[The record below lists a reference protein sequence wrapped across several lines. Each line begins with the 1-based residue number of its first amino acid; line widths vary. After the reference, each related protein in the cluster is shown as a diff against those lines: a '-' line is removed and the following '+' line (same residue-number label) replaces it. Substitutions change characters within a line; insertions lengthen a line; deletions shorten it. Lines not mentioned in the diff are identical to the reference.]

1 VSETDRIP
9 DANPRAVDAQPD
21 VTLEQEGRQE
31 DAELRAIVSEEER
44 CLARVVAHVQQKPTT
59 AVARRVIDYDRQ
71 LLDLRDQ
78 IAQARLEDVPPLL
91 EQMERLQNLAAR
103 QGQSSVGHVDAKSPY
118 FGRMVLSEAG
128 RNREILI
135 GRSTYVDTS
144 ASVRIVD
151 WRDAPVSRLY
161 YRYDEGDSYE
171 ETFGEREVEGEI
183 LIRRSLTI
191 VEARLR
197 RVVSPQGVFVHPSNG
212 EWKRGGV
219 GLKLQGGQGMAARP
233 EHLRRGK
240 LGIGSDE
247 GTDDRHLKAIT
258 ALIDPR
264 QFELITKPD
273 SGLVVIQGGAGSGKT
288 TIGLHRLAYLAFQD
302 RRRFRPDRMLVIA
315 FNQALVRYISQVLPA
330 LEVTGVGVR
339 TYTEWA
345 SRLTATHFPE
355 LTRKHAEDTP
365 ALVTRLK
372 KHPAMLKAIEDHV
385 ERIAGGLEARFE
397 QVLADAPELLAQVR
411 QRFRSQPGRP
421 LSHRL
426 HALSNWLEQGPAQG
440 PGRGPLAREL
450 RRGLA
455 VSQDV
460 VSAWSELITDL
471 PELTRAMQR
480 HAPGQFA
487 SAELAQAHAW
497 CTAQSALVI
506 LELDRTREAAERREE
521 ARAGAAA
528 RRADPDARGDRP
540 RARAAGHESDRETV
554 ERERPVDRDSVER
567 DATER
572 EAIGRD
578 LGERRSSSSDGDTSD
593 REPADSGMLDGM
605 AEADSPPEALLDLED
620 DTLLLRLHQ
629 RLRGPLL
636 RPGGQD
642 ALSYE
647 HILVDEAQDLSPV
660 ELAVLIQT
668 VSGGQSITLAGD
680 VAQRL
685 HMENGF
691 TGWQDLL
698 EELSLSHVQVEPL
711 RISYRSTE
719 QIVQFAESVLGPLAS
734 GPTPKA
740 TRAGVPVE
748 LFSFAHTGDAVGFL
762 AEALRELCME
772 EPQASVAVIAR
783 YPEQADLFYVGL
795 HQAEIPSLRR
805 IAEQDFPFKAG
816 VDVTDLRQVKGLE
829 FDYVVLVEVNQST
842 YPEDDESRHL
852 LHIGA
857 TRAAHQLWLLCAGKP
872 SELLPRELRDRE
884 F

>member
-1 VSETDRIP
+1 V
-9 DANPRAVDAQPD
+9 
-21 VTLEQEGRQE
+21 
-31 DAELRAIVSEEER
+31 ELQSITGEEER
-44 CLARVVAHVQQKPTT
+44 CLARVVAHVRAKPTNT
-59 AVARRVIDYDRQ
+59 VARRLIDYDRQ

-103 QGQSSVGHVDAKSPY
+103 QGQSTVGHVDAKSPY
-118 FGRMVLSEAG
+118 FGRMVLREAG

-135 GRSTYVDTS
+135 GRSTYVDTR

-183 LIRRSLTI
+183 VTRRSLTI
-191 VEARLR
+191 VDSRLR
-197 RVVSPQGVFVHPSNG
+197 RIVAPQGVFVHPSNG
-212 EWKRGGV
+212 DWKRGGA
-219 GLKLQGGQGMAARP
+219 GLRLQGGQGSALRADHHRP
-233 EHLRRGK
+233 GK
-240 LGIGSDE
+240 LGIGGDDGSE
-247 GTDDRHLKAIT
+247 DRHLKAIT

-345 SRLTATHFPE
+345 SRLRSTHFPE

-365 ALVTRLK
+365 AVVTRLK
-372 KHPAMLKAIEDHV
+372 KHPAMLRAIDDHV
-385 ERIAGGLEARFE
+385 EEIAQTLLGRFE
-397 QVLADAPELLAQVR
+397 QVAAEVPELLAEVR
-411 QRFRSQPGRP
+411 RRFASQPERP

-426 HALSNWLEQGPAQG
+426 HALSSWLEQSPTHG
-440 PGRGPLAREL
+440 PGRGPLLREVK
-450 RRGLA
+450 RGLA
-455 VSQDV
+455 LSQDV

-471 PELTRAMQR
+471 PELTSAMQR
-480 HAPGQFA
+480 HAPGQFS
-487 SAELAQAHAW
+487 SAELNQAHAW
-497 CTAQSALVI
+497 CAAQSALVI
-506 LELDRTREAAERREE
+506 LELERAREAAERREE
-521 ARAGAAA
+521 ARGAA
-528 RRADPDARGDRP
+528 RRAESDGKNGRG
-540 RARAAGHESDRETV
+540 RAARDAAREASQREQLERDVAERLERDVVDREV
-554 ERERPVDRDSVER
+554 VDR
-567 DATER
+567 
-572 EAIGRD
+572 EALGRD
-578 LGERRSSSSDGDTSD
+578 DGERRRPADGDGDAGD
-593 REPADSGMLDGM
+593 REPHDSDMLDTLVE
-605 AEADSPPEALLDLED
+605 AETAPEAQLDPED

-629 RLRGPLL
+629 RMRGPLL

-660 ELAVLIQT
+660 ELAVLTQT

-691 TGWQDLL
+691 TGWRDLL

-719 QIVQFAESVLGPLAS
+719 QIVRFAEAVLGHLAS
-734 GPTPKA
+734 ASPPQT

-748 LFSFAHTGDAVGFL
+748 LFTFAHTGDAVGFL
-762 AEALRELCME
+762 AEALRELCAD
-772 EPQASVAVIAR
+772 EPQASVAVVAR
-783 YPEQADLFYVGL
+783 YPEQADLFHAGL
-795 HQAEIPSLRR
+795 RQAEIPNLRR

-829 FDYVVLVEVNQST
+829 FDYVILVEVNQST
-842 YPEDDESRHL
+842 YPVDDESRHL

-884 F
+884 Y

>member
-1 VSETDRIP
+1 
-9 DANPRAVDAQPD
+9 
-21 VTLEQEGRQE
+21 
-31 DAELRAIVSEEER
+31 
-44 CLARVVAHVQQKPTT
+44 VQQKPTT
-59 AVARRVIDYDRQ
+59 AVARRLIDYDRQ

-118 FGRMVLSEAG
+118 FGRMVLSESG
-128 RNREILI
+128 RHREILI
-135 GRSTYVDTS
+135 GRSTYVDTG

-183 LIRRSLTI
+183 LIRRSLT
-191 VEARLR
+191 VVDARLR
-197 RVVSPQGVFVHPSNG
+197 RIVAPQGVFVHPSNG
-212 EWKRGGV
+212 DWKRGGV
-219 GLKLQGGQGMAARP
+219 GLKLQGGQGMAARAD
-233 EHLRRGK
+233 HHRRGK

-247 GTDDRHLKAIT
+247 GTEDRHLKAIT

-345 SRLTATHFPE
+345 SRLRATHFPE
-355 LTRKHAEDTP
+355 LTRNHAEDTP

-372 KHPAMLKAIEDHV
+372 KHPAMLKAIDDHV
-385 ERIAGGLEARFE
+385 ERIASGLEARFE
-397 QVLADAPELLAQVR
+397 QALADAPELAAQVR

-426 HALSNWLEQGPAQG
+426 HALSSWLEQGPSQG

-471 PELTRAMQR
+471 PELTLAVQR
-480 HAPGQFA
+480 HAPGQFS

-497 CTAQSALVI
+497 CTAQNALVI
-506 LELDRTREAAERREE
+506 LELERAREAAERREG
-521 ARAGAAA
+521 ARAGASA
-528 RRADPDARGDRP
+528 RRADADPRGDR
-540 RARAAGHESDRETV
+540 ARQRSGGREGADREATD
-554 ERERPVDRDSVER
+554 REQLVDRDSVER
-567 DATER
+567 DAVDR
-572 EAIGRD
+572 EALGRD
-578 LGERRSSSSDGDTSD
+578 AAERRTSSSDGDTVD
-593 REPADSGMLDGM
+593 REPSDSVLLDAM
-605 AEADSPPEALLDLED
+605 AEAEGPPEAQLDLED

-629 RLRGPLL
+629 RMRGPLL

-668 VSGGQSITLAGD
+668 VTGGQSITLAGD

-719 QIVQFAESVLGPLAS
+719 EIVHFAEAVLGHLATH
-734 GPTPKA
+734 PTPKA

-748 LFSFAHTGDAVGFL
+748 LFSFAHTGDAVGYL
-762 AEALRELCME
+762 AEALRELCMD

-783 YPEQADLFYVGL
+783 YPEQADLFYAGL
-795 HQAEIPSLRR
+795 RQAEIPTLRR

-842 YPEDDESRHL
+842 YPQDDESRHL

-857 TRAAHQLWLLCAGKP
+857 TRAAHQLWLLCSGKP
-872 SELLPRELRDRE
+872 SELLPSELRDRE
-884 F
+884 Y

>member
-1 VSETDRIP
+1 VRE
-9 DANPRAVDAQPD
+9 
-21 VTLEQEGRQE
+21 
-31 DAELRAIVSEEER
+31 
-44 CLARVVAHVQQKPTT
+44 KPTN
-59 AVARRVIDYDRQ
+59 AVARRLIDYDRQ

-118 FGRMVLSEAG
+118 FGRMVLREAG

-135 GRSTYVDTS
+135 GRSTYVDTR

-171 ETFGEREVEGEI
+171 EVFGEREVEGEI
-183 LIRRSLTI
+183 VTRRSLTI
-191 VEARLR
+191 VDSRLR
-197 RVVSPQGVFVHPSNG
+197 RIVAPQGVFVHPSNG
-212 EWKRGGV
+212 GWKRGGA
-219 GLKLQGGQGMAARP
+219 GLRLQGGQGSALRAD
-233 EHLRRGK
+233 HHRRGR
-240 LGIGSDE
+240 LGV
-247 GTDDRHLKAIT
+247 GTDDGGEDRHLKAIT

-339 TYTEWA
+339 TYIEWA
-345 SRLTATHFPE
+345 ARLRTTHFPE

-365 ALVTRLK
+365 AVVTRLK
-372 KHPAMLKAIEDHV
+372 KHPAMLRAIDEHV
-385 ERIAGGLEARFE
+385 EGIATTLQGRFE
-397 QVLADAPELLAQVR
+397 RVVAEVPELLAEVR
-411 QRFRSQPGRP
+411 QRFASQPERP

-426 HALSNWLEQGPAQG
+426 HALASWLEQGSAQAPA
-440 PGRGPLAREL
+440 RGPLLREVK
-450 RRGLA
+450 RGLA
-455 VSQDV
+455 LSQDV
-460 VSAWSELITDL
+460 VGAWSELITDL
-471 PELTRAMQR
+471 PELTSAMQR
-480 HAPGQFA
+480 HAPGQFS
-487 SAELAQAHAW
+487 SAELNQAHTW
-497 CTAQSALVI
+497 CAAQSALVI
-506 LELDRTREAAERREE
+506 LELERAREAAERREE
-521 ARAGAAA
+521 ARGA
-528 RRADPDARGDRP
+528 RRAESDEKESRTRG
-540 RARAAGHESDRETV
+540 RAADREGSQREQL
-554 ERERPVDRDSVER
+554 ERDVAERIERDSV
-567 DATER
+567 DR
-572 EAIGRD
+572 EAIDREAMGRD
-578 LGERRSSSSDGDTSD
+578 GGEGRR
-593 REPADSGMLDGM
+593 PADSDGEAGEREPNDSDMLDTVVE
-605 AEADSPPEALLDLED
+605 AESLPEAQLDPED

-629 RLRGPLL
+629 RMRGPLL

-660 ELAVLIQT
+660 ELAVLTQT

-685 HMENGF
+685 HMDNGF
-691 TGWQDLL
+691 TGWKDLL

-719 QIVQFAESVLGPLAS
+719 QIVQFAEAVLGHLAS
-734 GPTPKA
+734 ASPPQT

-748 LFSFAHTGDAVGFL
+748 LFTFAHTGDAVGFL
-762 AEALRELCME
+762 AEALRELCAD
-772 EPQASVAVIAR
+772 EPQASVAVVAR
-783 YPEQADLFYVGL
+783 YPEQADLFHAGL
-795 HQAEIPSLRR
+795 RQAEIPNLRR

-842 YPEDDESRHL
+842 YPVDDEARHL

-884 F
+884 Y